1 MDEKDNYGIVI
12 DSGSSGSRIQ
22 VFLWRNPQ
30 DVGKSDDNTVL
41 NSPPAITHK
50 AEWSKKISPGV
61 STYEDKVGQIW
72 SSHYH
77 DLIEFAEGIV
87 PHDKHSN
94 TPIFVLATAGMRMV
108 APKKQKKMLKEIC
121 SAIQKK
127 TDFYLPECDQFVQII
142 DGETEGIYGW
152 LALNYLMGQFENY
165 DEKLKKSIGFMDMGG
180 ASTQIAFVPSQ
191 DQIEKHRD
199 DLSTVTLRNINGKNQ
214 EWNVFVE
221 TWLGFG
227 ANQARSR
234 YLDQLVSLSL
244 VNSNTVDINDPCL
257 PKGAELDYQYSGR
270 MYNIKGIGN
279 YQVCMKTIYPLLLKN
294 IPCKDDPCLF
304 NGIHGPKLDFD
315 NDKFVGISEYW
326 YTANDVFG
334 SGGEYNYHSF
344 NEKVRDFC
352 ESDWSNIL
360 EKSKNGQYSNLD
372 PDRFLKSACFKAS
385 WVMNVLHEGFDLPRL
400 GIDISED
407 ETGKAENLD
416 NVHVPFQ
423 SANSV
428 NGGELS
434 WTLGKMLLYASSQVE
449 AKSSNEADIGIY
461 PSEISGKQFVAA
473 PGRTAKGRQ
482 KHQNNGSSNQIYS
495 ILVLFLV
502 LFMLYHL
509 FKRSM
514 FKFRKVQVH
523 IPKAAIDFGLK
534 IPFVN
539 KYVQSQYPYQQFELQ
554 NSINYDLEEGVMPF
568 SVANPEA
575 PNSSFLRTR
584 LTMNLTEG
592 NNDDEDTMNGGLV
605 AGRGHNSFL
614 NKPFP
619 KRSNSNLF
627 NLFSANTSKE
637 SLHTLSGIQSSKK
650 E

>member
-1 MDEKDNYGIVI
+1 M
-12 DSGSSGSRIQ
+12 
-22 VFLWRNPQ
+22 FLWRNPQ
-30 DVGKSDDNTVL
+30 DLRKSDDTAVL
-41 NSPPAITHK
+41 TSPPAITHK

-61 STYEDKVGQIW
+61 STYENKVGQVW
-72 SSHYH
+72 SDHYH
-77 DLIEFAEGIV
+77 DLIEFAQGLV
-87 PHDKHSN
+87 PRHKHGE

-108 APKKQKKMLKEIC
+108 PQKKQKKLLKEIC
-121 SAIQKK
+121 GAIQKK
-127 TDFYLPECDQFVQII
+127 TDFYLPNCEQFVQII

-152 LALNYLMGQFENY
+152 LALNYLMGQFGNY

-180 ASTQIAFVPSQ
+180 ASTQIAFVPSK

-199 DLSTVTLRNINGKNQ
+199 DLSTVTLRNVNGKNQ

-227 ANQARSR
+227 ANQARNR

-244 VNSNTVDINDPCL
+244 INPNMADINDPCL
-257 PKGAELDYQYSGR
+257 PKGAELDYQHDGR

-279 YQVCMKTIYPLLLKN
+279 YQVCLKTIYPLLLKN
-294 IPCKDDPCLF
+294 IPCKDEPCLF

-352 ESDWSNIL
+352 ESDWNKIL
-360 EKSKNGQYSNLD
+360 ENSKKGQYSNLD
-372 PDRFLKSACFKAS
+372 PDKFLKSACFKAS

-400 GIDISED
+400 GLEISED

-434 WTLGKMLLYASSQVE
+434 WTLGKILLYASSQVE
-449 AKSSNEADIGIY
+449 AESSNEVDIGIY
-461 PSEISGKQFVAA
+461 PSEISGKQFVLGAGVA
-473 PGRTAKGRQ
+473 VKDTLKLKKGP
-482 KHQNNGSSNQIYS
+482 HQIYS
-495 ILVLFLV
+495 IIVVFLV
-502 LFMLYHL
+502 LFMVYHF
-509 FKRSM
+509 FKKSM
-514 FKFRKVQVH
+514 FKFRKFH
-523 IPKAAIDFGLK
+523 IPRAAIDFASK
-534 IPFVN
+534 VPFVN
-539 KYVQSQYPYQQFELQ
+539 KYILSQYPYQQFELQ
-554 NSINYDLEEGVMPF
+554 NSINYDLEEGLMSSTVT
-568 SVANPEA
+568 SPEM

-584 LTMNLTEG
+584 LTINLAEG
-592 NNDDEDTMNGGLV
+592 TNDEDDAVNGLPV
-605 AGRGHNSFL
+605 LGRGYNNFL

-619 KRSNSNLF
+619 KRSSSNLF
-627 NLFSANTSKE
+627 NLFSANTSRE
-637 SLHTLSGIQSSKK
+637 SLHTINGLQSNKK